1 MRVHEAKKAFKEMQD
16 ELANAMNE
24 SNSRIDRAY
33 RTLKRVPDDI
43 ILAVMTDDMN
53 LDNNQTCLIGSVV
66 QEKVLQMANLEFNP
80 TKNLARIDGGK
91 YSGGSVNSAQSLFGG
106 EYNEWEE
113 IYYGVTHQPEDVGDF
128 ELDVH
133 EVEIALARRL
143 DLALSRS

>member
-1 MRVHEAKKAFKEMQD
+1 MRVHEAQKALEEAQD
-16 ELANAMNE
+16 EFANAMNE

-53 LDNNQTCLIGSVV
+53 LENTQTCLVGSVV

-80 TKNLARIDGGK
+80 TANLNRIDRGK

-106 EYNEWEE
+106 EYEEWNE
-113 IYYGVTHQPEDVGDF
+113 IYYGVTNHPEDTGDS